1 MERASERSSAAPL
14 ASAHAEMRA
23 TSKRDVR
30 GRCLPDTVAVMGVR
44 NRAGDLWSQERQ
56 AWLDKPWTWKLL
68 VLLSLPPLISAAIS
82 AKTSPWFAAMAFL
95 LALVDLT
102 LALVA
107 YRAAK
112 RASTAVD

>member
-1 MERASERSSAAPL
+1 
-14 ASAHAEMRA
+14 MRA
-23 TSKRDVR
+23 TSERDFR
-30 GRCLPDTVAVMGVR
+30 GTCLLDNVAVMGVR
-44 NRAGDLWSQERQ
+44 NRAADLWSQERH

-82 AKTSPWFAAMAFL
+82 AETSPWFAAIALL

-112 RASTAVD
+112 RVSTALD